1 MTHNYWDDRNEEQR
15 RRDFEGDVFYEA
27 WRRGLNP
34 DRATDCAMDCYHDG
48 RTPDQCINGYEVAGG
63 VRSMCS
69 DAWNSCSTCPRSSG
83 ICSTSSWSK
92 E

>member
-48 RTPDQCINGYEVAGG
+48 RTPDQCINGYEAHA
-63 VRSMCS
+63 RRQREQRRQEQEQQWP
-69 DAWNSCSTCPRSSG
+69 DEQP
-83 ICSTSSWSK
+83 
-92 E
+92 